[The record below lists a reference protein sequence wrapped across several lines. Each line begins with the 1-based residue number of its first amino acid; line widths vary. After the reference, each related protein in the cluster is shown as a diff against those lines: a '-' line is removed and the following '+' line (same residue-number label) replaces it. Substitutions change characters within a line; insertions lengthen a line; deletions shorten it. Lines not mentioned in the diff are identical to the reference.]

1 MSDQPSPRARAALDT
16 PWSLKLRRARYQIA
30 PVVTMLISASLAGWL
45 WVRHTSAATATGEVS
60 AMRVSVE
67 SKVEGVLEKLPQP
80 IHVFDTVRDGQLI
93 ARVDLSLVEKQLEAL
108 RAAAATSQPGAGG
121 GAGAGGMSSAER
133 DAKIAELQA
142 RLDARE
148 VKSPIDGTVM
158 EIRQYPGEGIKLGKT
173 LMVIAGG
180 QGDFI
185 TGYLRE
191 DQPIRPTPGMAV
203 TVRTR
208 GRGGSAGAAPR
219 RTFQTYVASV
229 APQFEPMPSRHLR
242 NPNIPEW
249 VLPVQ
254 ITIPADQDLVPG
266 EVVDLTFHA
275 RD

>member
-1 MSDQPSPRARAALDT
+1 
-16 PWSLKLRRARYQIA
+16 
-30 PVVTMLISASLAGWL
+30 
-45 WVRHTSAATATGEVS
+45 
-60 AMRVSVE
+60 MRVSVE